1 MYKLYNEYFTEV
13 TNIKIPNVDESLKT
27 LFILSEGGDKRGYV
41 SLFQNLINSKLNN
54 VSKIFVNEYPS
65 LTNLNAL
72 IQGIELDKVSLIVAI
87 GGGSVID
94 TAKILASFSGLKDNT
109 TLTDAI
115 KSPDILSEYDK
126 KLKLLVLP
134 TTAGTGA
141 EATQFSTIWD
151 RKNNK
156 KLSLDHPNL
165 LPDSVY
171 FIPEILITSSYETA
185 LFTALDTFSHS
196 LESIWNINSSKES
209 LKYSHLSLKNSF
221 LLKKLSLNNK
231 NASLLKNRF
240 KSSYFA
246 GKAINITRTS
256 LAHSIS
262 YPLTLKYNVPHGLAC
277 SFTLDAI
284 FQISKKHIKVSDEL
298 LIDIEESLK
307 NLKSYNLVEELNKYL
322 NLDQALNL
330 IDKMS
335 TKERT
340 KNFISKVDK
349 TVLKEILKSS
359 F

>member
-1 MYKLYNEYFTEV
+1 M
-13 TNIKIPNVDESLKT
+13 
-27 LFILSEGGDKRGYV
+27 
-41 SLFQNLINSKLNN
+41 
-54 VSKIFVNEYPS
+54 
-65 LTNLNAL
+65 
-72 IQGIELDKVSLIVAI
+72 
-87 GGGSVID
+87 
-94 TAKILASFSGLKDNT
+94 
-109 TLTDAI
+109 
-115 KSPDILSEYDK
+115 
-126 KLKLLVLP
+126 
-134 TTAGTGA
+134 
-141 EATQFSTIWD
+141 
-151 RKNNK
+151 
-156 KLSLDHPNL
+156 
-165 LPDSVY
+165 
-171 FIPEILITSSYETA
+171 
-185 LFTALDTFSHS
+185 
-196 LESIWNINSSKES
+196 
-209 LKYSHLSLKNSF
+209 
-221 LLKKLSLNNK
+221 NNK
-231 NASLLKNRF
+231 NASLLKYRF

-349 TVLKEILKSS
+349 TVLKEILESS